1 MLEQYLGEETFRSGI
16 SRYLE
21 EHSYGNTETDDLWAA
36 LESESG
42 EPVGDIM
49 SGWIYQGGYP
59 QIDVTIAEGGFRL
72 NQRQFRF
79 SGDGDSQWQVPLLY
93 RLGPVDS
100 KAVVAEEGH
109 VAGDESSLLLNRGG
123 HGFYRINYPA
133 DHLEMLA
140 AGFSDLEPAERY
152 TLLADVWANVRAGET
167 PAGEFISLVGALDG
181 ETEPDVWGV
190 AIGGL
195 AELARVISPDD
206 RGELQQLVRDLVG
219 KHVAE
224 LGWAPEEG
232 ETDLQR
238 KLRGLLLR
246 TIGNLGDDTATQRTA
261 RDVFDQA
268 VSTPGSVDTDVA
280 DAATSIVAANGGKAE
295 FERFLELR
303 SVAKSPQDEER
314 YLRSAAAVPEED
326 TAAQLIE
333 MILAGDI
340 RSHDANWLVARLL
353 GHRDTGASVWELVKE
368 DWDDLLGAMP
378 PQNRRRMLDLIQY
391 RSEPEVAS
399 DIEAWFETH
408 ELGGAERFTA
418 QQMERLR
425 IRVGLREREGERLG
439 DVLRAV

>member
-1 MLEQYLGEETFRSGI
+1 
-16 SRYLE
+16 
-21 EHSYGNTETDDLWAA
+21 
-36 LESESG
+36 
-42 EPVGDIM
+42 M

-79 SGDGDSQWQVPLLY
+79 SGDGDSMWQVPLLY

-100 KAVVAEEGH
+100 KTVVAEEGH
-109 VAGDESSLLLNRGG
+109 VASDESSLLLNRGG
-123 HGFYRINYPA
+123 HGFYRINYPP

-140 AGFSDLEPAERY
+140 AGFGDLEPAERY
-152 TLLADVWANVRAGET
+152 TLLADVWANVLAGET

-195 AELARVISPDD
+195 AELARVISSDD
-206 RGELQQLVRDLVG
+206 RGELQQLVRALVG
-219 KHVAE
+219 KRVAK

-246 TIGNLGDDTATQRTA
+246 TIGNLGDDTATQGTA
-261 RDVFDQA
+261 RDVFEEA
-268 VSTPGSVDTDVA
+268 VSAPGSVDADVA

-303 SVAKSPQDEER
+303 SLAKSPQDEER

-333 MILAGDI
+333 MILAGEI

-399 DIEAWFETH
+399 DIEAWLETH

>member
-1 MLEQYLGEETFRSGI
+1 
-16 SRYLE
+16 
-21 EHSYGNTETDDLWAA
+21 
-36 LESESG
+36 
-42 EPVGDIM
+42 
-49 SGWIYQGGYP
+49 
-59 QIDVTIAEGGFRL
+59 
-72 NQRQFRF
+72 
-79 SGDGDSQWQVPLLY
+79 
-93 RLGPVDS
+93 
-100 KAVVAEEGH
+100 
-109 VAGDESSLLLNRGG
+109 
-123 HGFYRINYPA
+123 
-133 DHLEMLA
+133 
-140 AGFSDLEPAERY
+140 
-152 TLLADVWANVRAGET
+152 
-167 PAGEFISLVGALDG
+167 
-181 ETEPDVWGV
+181 V

-195 AELARVISPDD
+195 AELGRVISSDD
-206 RGELQQLVRDLVG
+206 RGELQRLVRDLVG
-219 KHVAE
+219 KRVAK

-232 ETDLQR
+232 ENDLQR

-261 RDVFDQA
+261 RDVFEEA
-268 VSTPGSVDTDVA
+268 VSAPGSVDADVA
-280 DAATSIVAANGGKAE
+280 DAATSIVAANGEKAD
-295 FERFLELR
+295 FERFFELR
-303 SVAKSPQDEER
+303 SLAKSPQDEER

-333 MILAGDI
+333 MILAGEI

-368 DWDDLLGAMP
+368 NWDDLLGAMP

-399 DIEAWFETH
+399 DIEAWLETH